1 MYAQYPTVEGENT
14 ILHLQTGPI
23 LLKQLARARTD
34 PSSLAPHIAY
44 LADTPALLSSR
55 CPVQRENDWLDPVVQ
70 LRALQH
76 RDVRQM
82 TALAN
87 DMEAT
92 RRAAGRKQFDVKNQ
106 HMLEIIQISKSH
118 CQTTIVYTFHHAL
131 PTIQRD
137 HPQLYPALKRL
148 SDLHTL
154 HTIQTNLADFLI
166 DGYVDTQQAT
176 LLPNLVKRLVKEARQ
191 DAVGYVDAFGL
202 SDNSLGSALGRYDG
216 NVYEAL
222 YKWAKL
228 GEEIV
233 KDGGGGVK
241 RDYREVLQEIRE
253 VGKKTWKAKL

>member
-137 HPQLYPALKRL
+137 HPLLYPALKRL

-166 DGYVDTQQAT
+166 DEYVDTQQAT